1 MAHDVYIAG
10 ASYKDVSIVTLTDA
24 AGNRYRYIDEEE
36 VGDGFFTLDM
46 EGDLTP
52 KNEITWS
59 QCSYARGDNTPESDI
74 DIMIIIDDAEENI
87 VLQDAPGASK
97 YFGPDKAGDVTL
109 VGGST

>member
-24 AGNRYRYIDEEE
+24 VGNRYRYIDEEE

-46 EGDLTP
+46 EGDLTL

-59 QCSYARGDNTPESDI
+59 QCFKL
-74 DIMIIIDDAEENI
+74 DAEENI

>member
-24 AGNRYRYIDEEE
+24 AGNRYRYIDKKE
-36 VGDGFFTLDM
+36 VGDGFFTLDI
-46 EGDLTP
+46 EGNLTP

-59 QCSYARGDNTPESDI
+59 QCFKL
-74 DIMIIIDDAEENI
+74 DAKENI

-97 YFGPDKAGDVTL
+97 YFGPDEAGDITL

>member
-36 VGDGFFTLDM
+36 VGDGFFTLDI
-46 EGDLTP
+46 EGDLIL

-59 QCSYARGDNTPESDI
+59 QCFKL
-74 DIMIIIDDAEENI
+74 DAEENI

-97 YFGPDKAGDVTL
+97 YFGPDEAGDVTL

>member
-24 AGNRYRYIDEEE
+24 AGNRYHYIDEEE

-46 EGDLTP
+46 EGDLTL

-59 QCSYARGDNTPESDI
+59 QCFKL
-74 DIMIIIDDAEENI
+74 DAEENI

-97 YFGPDKAGDVTL
+97 YFGPEKAGDVTL

>member
-46 EGDLTP
+46 EGDLTL

-59 QCSYARGDNTPESDI
+59 QCFKL
-74 DIMIIIDDAEENI
+74 DAEENI
-87 VLQDAPGASK
+87 VLQDATGASK

>member
-24 AGNRYRYIDEEE
+24 AGNRYRYIDEKE

-46 EGDLTP
+46 EGDLTL

-59 QCSYARGDNTPESDI
+59 QCFKL
-74 DIMIIIDDAEENI
+74 DAEENI

-97 YFGPDKAGDVTL
+97 YFGPDEAGDVTL

>member
-46 EGDLTP
+46 EGDLTL

-59 QCSYARGDNTPESDI
+59 QCFKL
-74 DIMIIIDDAEENI
+74 DAEENI

-97 YFGPDKAGDVTL
+97 YFGPDEAGDVTL

>member
-1 MAHDVYIAG
+1 
-10 ASYKDVSIVTLTDA
+10 
-24 AGNRYRYIDEEE
+24 
-36 VGDGFFTLDM
+36 M
-46 EGDLTP
+46 EGDLTL

-59 QCSYARGDNTPESDI
+59 QCFKL
-74 DIMIIIDDAEENI
+74 DAEENI